1 MSVVP
6 HTGPQ
11 PGPQPVPYSPSATTY
26 AGLVTRAVAF
36 AVDVVILQVILFL
49 IGAIVALILG
59 AFTNFNYDADLDTVL
74 GAAAVWFLAL
84 GIYLISFW
92 SLAEQTPGMRALGI
106 EVTTYEG
113 ERLPLRRSLRRLV
126 GMLLAALPLFAGYF
140 LILFRDD
147 RRGLHDL
154 IAHSMV
160 RYAERKRPPRPMTPR
175 V

>member
-1 MSVVP
+1 M
-6 HTGPQ
+6 Q
-11 PGPQPVPYSPSATTY
+11 
-26 AGLVTRAVAF
+26 AV
-36 AVDVVILQVILFL
+36 LFL

-59 AFTNFNYDADLDTVL
+59 AFTNFNYDADIETVL
-74 GAAAVWFLAL
+74 GAAGVWLMTL
-84 GIYLISFW
+84 GIYLVSFW

-106 EVTTYEG
+106 EVTTNEG

-126 GMLLAALPLFAGYF
+126 GMFLAALPLFAGYF
-140 LILFRDD
+140 LILLRDD

-154 IAHSMV
+154 FAHSMV